1 MISHKEYYNGFL
13 GVPMAASGI
22 TTKSVSGGEKKSEV
36 KAGSRFM
43 IYVHVL
49 EILIHSRK
57 REREWEGEKGM
68 EAVVKVSIM
77 N

>member
-1 MISHKEYYNGFL
+1 
-13 GVPMAASGI
+13 MAASGI

-57 REREWEGEKGM
+57 RERGRGRERDGG
-68 EAVVKVSIM
+68 SG
-77 N
+77 